1 MVPHHKYHKTGLTQL
16 KFGNELCQFHSLQT
30 KVHLVINSSV
40 MAQVGYALYSMD
52 SRVCKDE
59 GCISE
64 LPQDCLTQKSHRSR
78 SYFDSVLGTS
88 MESVFSVHRA
98 GLLVCC
104 TRHSLIHKVTA
115 WQEMWVTS

>member
-16 KFGNELCQFHSLQT
+16 KFGDELCQSYSLQT

-52 SRVCKDE
+52 SRVCKYE

-88 MESVFSVHRA
+88 MESVISIYRA
-98 GLLVCC
+98 KLLICSAK
-104 TRHSLIHKVTA
+104 HSLIHKLIA
-115 WQEMWVTS
+115 